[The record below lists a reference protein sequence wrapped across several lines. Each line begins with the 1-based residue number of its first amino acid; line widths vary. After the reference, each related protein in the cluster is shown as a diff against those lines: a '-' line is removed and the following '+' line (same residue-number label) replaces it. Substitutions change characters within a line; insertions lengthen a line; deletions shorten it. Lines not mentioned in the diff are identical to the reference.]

1 MFGQLSCSVIVVE
14 KMTICPHIIIIE
26 GAFQLRL
33 TACETKKKLTVKEGY
48 DFVCSILFILTEKGN
63 IDSMK
68 LTGSQIGKQA
78 AAKSKGL
85 FSAEDWMCSKCVHN
99 QSALF

>member
-1 MFGQLSCSVIVVE
+1 
-14 KMTICPHIIIIE
+14 MT
-26 GAFQLRL
+26 
-33 TACETKKKLTVKEGY
+33 
-48 DFVCSILFILTEKGN
+48 LFALLYLFLTEKGN
-63 IDSMK
+63 IDSVK